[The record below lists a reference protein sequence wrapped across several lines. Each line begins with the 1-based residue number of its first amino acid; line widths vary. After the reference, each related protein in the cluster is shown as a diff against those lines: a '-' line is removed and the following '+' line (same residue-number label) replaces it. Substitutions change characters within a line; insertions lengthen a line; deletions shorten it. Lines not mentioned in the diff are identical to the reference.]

1 MLERTIKNVV
11 LNISKTFPVLLIT
24 GSRQVGKSTLLNSI
38 KESNREYVTLDDFVE
53 RQLAQ
58 DDPQSFLQRHKP
70 PIIIDEIQYAPNLL
84 TYIKIYV
91 DKNNKNGLFWL
102 TGSQKFSLM
111 KGIQESLAGRVGIL
125 DLLGLSNKEIENK
138 SNDSIPFIPTIDYI
152 EISRNNNK
160 TAYTILDIYKK
171 IWNGFYP
178 RVITEAD
185 VSRQIF
191 YDSYIKTYIER
202 DVKDILNITDNLKFY
217 NFIRSTASR
226 TGQILNYANLAR
238 DTDIDT
244 KTAKSWL
251 SILNTSGL
259 IYLLEPYYNNI
270 NKRIIKAPKLY
281 FLDTGLASYLT
292 GWDSPKSLEAG
303 AMNGAILETY
313 VFTEI
318 LKSYYNNGKTP
329 FIYYYR
335 DTNQKEIDFLIEQ
348 NDTLYPIEVKKTMT
362 PNLTATRS
370 FSVLNTLKKNIG
382 IGAVVCLRET
392 DIPLSKDIF
401 AIPVWYI

>member
-160 TAYTILDIYKK
+160 IAYTILDIYKK

-382 IGAVVCLRET
+382 TGAVVCLRET

>member
-281 FLDTGLASYLT
+281 FLDTGLVSYLT

-382 IGAVVCLRET
+382 TGAVVCLRET